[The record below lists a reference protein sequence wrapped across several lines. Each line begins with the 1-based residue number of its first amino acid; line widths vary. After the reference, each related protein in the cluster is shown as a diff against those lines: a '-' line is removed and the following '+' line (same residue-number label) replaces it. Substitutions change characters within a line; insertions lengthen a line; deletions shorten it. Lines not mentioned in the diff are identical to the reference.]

1 MNKFLLI
8 LSGLLWFVAPMVS
21 AQDSDFGIW
30 TSLEVK
36 KKIFPGFDASF
47 EGEFRTRNDVGTIDR
62 WSAGVDLSYSINSY
76 LKLGG
81 AYNLINYNHPKREW
95 EVGHRYSFYATGSY
109 VWNRIELSL
118 REKYQQTYRV
128 GVSETASR
136 ANPKKI
142 MRSRLQ
148 LAYNLPKSKLT
159 PYTSVEFYH
168 TLNNPQG
175 NDLEKTRYTLGTEYK
190 INKRSKLDLFY
201 RYQSETDDEE
211 DDGHVFGLG
220 YSLKF

>member
-62 WSAGVDLSYSINSY
+62 WSAGVDLSYSVNSY

-118 REKYQQTYRV
+118 RESWYC
-128 GVSETASR
+128 
-136 ANPKKI
+136 
-142 MRSRLQ
+142 
-148 LAYNLPKSKLT
+148 
-159 PYTSVEFYH
+159 
-168 TLNNPQG
+168 
-175 NDLEKTRYTLGTEYK
+175 
-190 INKRSKLDLFY
+190 LF
-201 RYQSETDDEE
+201 
-211 DDGHVFGLG
+211 GHHCQRNECCEWGHGITIGCQCGDHFD
-220 YSLKF
+220 Y

>member
-1 MNKFLLI
+1 MDK
-8 LSGLLWFVAPMVS
+8 S
-21 AQDSDFGIW
+21 
-30 TSLEVK
+30 EVK
-36 KKIFPGFDASF
+36 KKIFPGFDVLFSSSF

-62 WSAGVDLSYSINSY
+62 WSAGIDLSYSVNSY

-109 VWNRIELSL
+109 VLWNRIELSL
-118 REKYQQTYRV
+118 REKIPANLSV
-128 GVSETASR
+128 GCLKPPLR
-136 ANPKKI
+136 QIP
-142 MRSRLQ
+142 RRLCDHGCS
-148 LAYNLPKSKLT
+148 LFYNLPKSKLT

-211 DDGHVFGLG
+211 R
-220 YSLKF
+220 